1 MNNIRTRFAPSPTGF
16 LHVGG
21 LRTALYA
28 YLIAKQSGGDFLLR
42 IEDTDR
48 SRLVDGAVES
58 LVHSLEWAGLDA
70 DEGFRSVDGSIE
82 EIGDSGP
89 YMQSVRK
96 EHGVYQQYVDQLIE
110 AGYAYYA
117 FDTAEELDAMRERQ
131 EIAKLAPRYDRMN
144 MRNSLTLSPEE
155 TADAMNGDYVVRM
168 IVPENETITFTDA
181 VRGELSFRT
190 SEVDDQVLLKSD
202 GFPTYHLAVVVDDH
216 HMGITHVIRGEEWI
230 SSTPKHVLLYRYLG
244 WEMPTIAH
252 LSLMVNEQGKK
263 LSKRHGDVSVEDFK
277 EKGYLRET
285 MINFLALVG
294 WNPGTEQE
302 LFTLDELV
310 QTFSLDR
317 VQKSSGVF
325 DVTKLNWMNK
335 QWMMQL
341 DVDDLTRR
349 AIPFFKRAGLLA
361 DSDIDDGPEFERL
374 KQIVKLE
381 VGRAETLAE
390 IPANVGF
397 IFASSLE
404 YDAEL
409 LIWKKSTRE
418 DAKEKLEAVRDY
430 LNDVDENNWSLDS
443 LQEPMIAW
451 IKENEWGNGDV
462 LWPMRVALSGLK
474 NSPSPFEIA
483 SVLGKDETLRRIE
496 ISINALS

>member
-1 MNNIRTRFAPSPTGF
+1 MPNIRTRFAPSPTGF

-48 SRLVDGAVES
+48 NRLVDGAVES
-58 LVHSLEWAGLDA
+58 LVHSLEWGGLYA
-70 DEGFRSVDGSIE
+70 DEGFRSTAEGIE
-82 EIGDSGP
+82 EIGPKGP

-96 EHGVYQQYVDQLIE
+96 EQGIYQQYVDQLID
-110 AGYAYYA
+110 AGHAYYA

-131 EIAKLAPRYDRMN
+131 QIAKLAPRYDRMN
-144 MRNSLTLSPEE
+144 MRNSLTLSAEE
-155 TADAMNGDYVVRM
+155 AAEAMKGEFVVRM

-181 VRGELSFRT
+181 VRGELSFKT

-202 GFPTYHLAVVVDDH
+202 GYPTYHLAVVVDDH

-277 EKGYLRET
+277 EKGYLPET

-302 LFTLDELV
+302 LFSIEALIES
-310 QTFSLDR
+310 FSLDR

-325 DVTKLNWMNK
+325 DLTKLNWMNK
-335 QWMMQL
+335 QWMMNM
-341 DVDDLTRR
+341 DINELTRR
-349 AIPFFKRAGLLA
+349 AIPFFKNAGLLA
-361 DSDIDDGPEFERL
+361 DTDIDDGPEFERL

-390 IPANVGF
+390 IPVNVGF
-397 IFASSLE
+397 VFATSLE

-418 DAKEKLEAVRDY
+418 DAKVKLEAVRDY
-430 LNDVDENNWSLDS
+430 LHEVDENNWSLES

-451 IKENEWGNGDV
+451 IKANEWGNGDV

-483 SVLGKDETLRRIE
+483 GVLGKEESLKRIE
-496 ISINALS
+496 EAIGKL